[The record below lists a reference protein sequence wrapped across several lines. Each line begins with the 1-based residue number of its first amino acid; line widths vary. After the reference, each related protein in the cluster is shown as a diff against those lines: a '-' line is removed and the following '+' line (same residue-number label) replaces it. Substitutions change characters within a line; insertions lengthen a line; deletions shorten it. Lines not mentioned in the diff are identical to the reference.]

1 MKWVEP
7 VKSII
12 LTCLGRVLPF
22 WGRGQGEDAKTILT
36 TLWMAFL
43 RNKKR
48 FQHLLIIF
56 IQPVLCKVPKSHT
69 WVKVNVLEWLRHIPR
84 LHTAPKTA
92 TKGEERRKGGR
103 RWEREG
109 ERVSGREREGVTD
122 RLSGCTGI
130 SSTQRHMILRSEVIL
145 TDEYRAES
153 RLPHKRKGVVFT
165 PWVWKVYFRNPSCQ
179 HETVNLSQGRRV
191 TSTNITLFFFFFS
204 NGFIGLPKHLETL
217 LLIQTHLWV

>member
-69 WVKVNVLEWLRHIPR
+69 WVKVNVLEWLRQR
-84 LHTAPKTA
+84 KVR
-92 TKGEERRKGGR
+92 KEEKVGDGEKEREKECREEREKASQTDCLAAPGSPALSVIWFWGQRLSSLMNIGPSLVSLTK
-103 RWEREG
+103 ERELFSLP
-109 ERVSGREREGVTD
+109 ESGKFISGIRPANT
-122 RLSGCTGI
+122 RL
-130 SSTQRHMILRSEVIL
+130 
-145 TDEYRAES
+145 
-153 RLPHKRKGVVFT
+153 
-165 PWVWKVYFRNPSCQ
+165 
-179 HETVNLSQGRRV
+179 
-191 TSTNITLFFFFFS
+191 
-204 NGFIGLPKHLETL
+204 
-217 LLIQTHLWV
+217 